1 MKCDYLEQLK
11 FQTPIFDL
19 ICYPIL
25 NTLEQIY
32 PAVFSIWVNSGKVN
46 MNHIHMLFFFLF
58 QLRGKTEIE
67 MQAQTGPE
75 VMILLPQLT
84 ICCNYRCASS
94 EQRKY
99 FNNMILQLIL
109 LLLKGKWDISVA
121 FQHTNCWNLGM
132 FEKEQHGCR

>member
-11 FQTPIFDL
+11 FQMPIFDL

-32 PAVFSIWVNSGKVN
+32 TAVFSIWVNSGKVN
-46 MNHIHMLFFFLF
+46 MNHMLFLF
-58 QLRGKTEIE
+58 QPRRKTEIE
-67 MQAQTGPE
+67 MQAQPGPE

-94 EQRKY
+94 EQLKY

-109 LLLKGKWDISVA
+109 PLLKG
-121 FQHTNCWNLGM
+121 
-132 FEKEQHGCR
+132 R